1 MEVFVALIKNIS
13 KKLFENNELII
24 YTLDNEILVEYLD
37 DILLLDDISL
47 GHYKLWYKE
56 NFQSDYPNK
65 WKLSKIVLLKNKPVG
80 YCIISSY
87 CDKKAHIHRISID
100 PLLRGEGVGSI
111 LMQQVFFGALC
122 RGIFEISLES
132 LRDNVVANSFY
143 NKLGFREFDENE
155 VRKYI
160 IDRKKIV
167 KLNEFYA
174 INKAGNRLVLSIN
187 LK

>member
-1 MEVFVALIKNIS
+1 MFVALIKNIN
-13 KKLFENNELII
+13 KKPFDINELII
-24 YTLDNEILVEYLD
+24 CTLDKDILIKYLD
-37 DILLLDDISL
+37 DILLLDNISL
-47 GHYKLWYKE
+47 GHYKIWFKE
-56 NFQSDYPNK
+56 NFLSDYPGK
-65 WKLSKIVLLKNKPVG
+65 WKLSKIVLLKNKPIG

-87 CDKKAHIHRISID
+87 CDEKAHIHRISID
-100 PLLRGEGVGSI
+100 PLLRGEGVGGI

-122 RGIFEISLES
+122 RGIVEISLES

-143 NKLGFREFDENE
+143 NKLGFREFGETE
-155 VRKYI
+155 VIKYAT
-160 IDRKKIV
+160 DKKKID